1 MKSSND
7 KVNDFLIDIKSTLP
21 ERYEIVEEIRAVF
34 LSGKTEIK
42 EDIKYGGI
50 VFNVSGELVG
60 GVFLYK
66 QHLSIEFS
74 NGTQFDDPEKLLE
87 GKGNMR
93 RHLKI
98 LEKDELITKNISFY
112 INQASKENIM

>member
-1 MKSSND
+1 MKSSNQ

-21 ERYEIVEEIRAVF
+21 ERYEIVEEIRTVF
-34 LSGKTEIK
+34 LSENAEID

-50 VFNVSGELVG
+50 VFNVSGELMG

-66 QHLSIEFS
+66 EHLSIEF
-74 NGTQFDDPEKLLE
+74 GHGAQFDDPEKLLE
-87 GKGNMR
+87 GKGKMR

-98 LEKDELITKNISFY
+98 LEKDELNTKNISFY
-112 INQASKENIM
+112 INQAV

>member
-1 MKSSND
+1 MKSSNE
-7 KVNDFLIDIKSTLP
+7 KVNNFLIDIKSTLL

-34 LSGKTEIK
+34 LSENTEID

-60 GVFLYK
+60 GIFLYK
-66 QHLSIEFS
+66 EHLSIEFS
-74 NGTQFDDPEKLLE
+74 YGAQFDDPEKLLE
-87 GKGNMR
+87 GKGKMR

-98 LEKDELITKNISFY
+98 LEKDELKTKNISFY
-112 INQASKENIM
+112 ISQAVKG

>member
-1 MKSSND
+1 MESSND
-7 KVNDFLIDIKSTLP
+7 KVNDFLIDIKSTFP
-21 ERYEIVEEIRAVF
+21 ERYEIVDEIREVF
-34 LSGKTEIK
+34 INENAEID

-50 VFNVSGELVG
+50 VFNISGELVG

-74 NGTQFDDPEKLLE
+74 NGAQFDDPEKLLE
-87 GKGNMR
+87 GKGKMR

-98 LEKDELITKNISFY
+98 LEKGELKTKNASFY
-112 INQASKENIM
+112 INQAVAE

>member
-1 MKSSND
+1 MKSPNE
-7 KVNDFLIDIKSTLP
+7 KVNDFLIDIKSTRP

-34 LSGKTEIK
+34 INGNAEID

-50 VFNVSGELVG
+50 VFNISGELIG

-74 NGTQFDDPEKLLE
+74 DGAKFDDPEKLLE
-87 GKGNMR
+87 GKGKMR

-98 LEKDELITKNISFY
+98 LEKNELNTKNISFY
-112 INQASKENIM
+112 INQAVKGSIL